1 MADET
6 EGEGVAAPVTE
17 DTSTT
22 KSSTTKSSPTNTSTT
37 KQDQPD
43 LIPLTVGVCRVIQFV
58 DSGSPLLILLD
69 SGSSTTW
76 FNQRTL
82 PKGANPATVD
92 SLSGTTMVGTFTS
105 NQEIS
110 IEGFTL
116 PEFDATKFLPHFK
129 ARVFNNDSCRYHAIV
144 GRDVLRLLEADMSFK
159 DNTMTVGDHTV
170 PMRTYPSTGATSPAT
185 ALFLQILDEQY
196 DNVEPYPEQ
205 VEEPSDAHATMG
217 DSTYDPADLEKVA
230 SDCKHL
236 TENQR
241 SQLLQ
246 LLKRHP
252 TLFDGILRRYTG
264 GQIHLDTDPS
274 VAPKQVRY

>member
-159 DNTMTVGDHTV
+159 ENTMTVGDETV
-170 PMRTYPSTGATSPAT
+170 PMRTYPSAKLHGATPPAV
-185 ALFLQILDEQY
+185 ALFLQIMDEQFN
-196 DNVEPYPEQ
+196 DFPAYPEK
-205 VEEPSDAHATMG
+205 VEDPSDAHATMG
-217 DSTYDPADLEKVA
+217 DSTYDPADL
-230 SDCKHL
+230 D
-236 TENQR
+236 
-241 SQLLQ
+241 
-246 LLKRHP
+246 
-252 TLFDGILRRYTG
+252 
-264 GQIHLDTDPS
+264 
-274 VAPKQVRY
+274 